1 MQTLE
6 MQALDVISVNLWQIV
21 ISLLNLTLL
30 FFILKHFLYKP
41 VKNALAKRQAAL
53 AAQYD
58 DAAQAQ
64 AEADANK
71 AAWNEKMALA
81 DQQVDDIL
89 KDAAVTAGKRS
100 DAIIA
105 DARDKAGN
113 IIRQAE
119 NEAIMERQKAAEGM
133 KREIVD
139 VSAKLT
145 EKMLSREI
153 NEDDHRELIDSFL
166 TEIGDGQ

>member
-21 ISLLNLTLL
+21 ISLCNLTLL
-30 FFILKHFLYKP
+30 FFILKRFLFKP
-41 VKNALAKRQAAL
+41 VKNAMAKRQATL
-53 AAQYD
+53 DAQYD
-58 DAAQAQ
+58 NAAAAQ

-71 AAWNEKMALA
+71 AAWEDKMALA
-81 DQQVDDIL
+81 DQEADAL
-89 KDAAVTAGKRS
+89 MKEAAVTAGRRS

-105 DARDKAGN
+105 DAKDKAGN
-113 IIRQAE
+113 ILRQAE
-119 NEAIMERQKAAEGM
+119 NEAIMERQKAAESM

-153 NEDDHRELIDSFL
+153 NEDDQRGLIDSFL

>member
-30 FFILKHFLYKP
+30 FFILKYFLYKP
-41 VKNALAKRQAAL
+41 VKNAMAKRQATL
-53 AAQYD
+53 AAQYEN
-58 DAAQAQ
+58 AASAQ

-71 AAWNEKMALA
+71 AAWEDKMALA
-81 DQQVDDIL
+81 GQEADAIL
-89 KDAAVTAGKRS
+89 KDAAVTASRRS

-105 DARDKAGN
+105 DAKDKAGN
-113 IIRQAE
+113 ILRQAE

-166 TEIGDGQ
+166 NEIGDGQ